1 LRPIHGDDGPDPSHL
16 AREAIMKMDDEPV
29 AGRPAQEAEL
39 SDEDLDGVDG
49 GVLFGPGPS
58 PTPLDTLDTF
68 D

>member
-1 LRPIHGDDGPDPSHL
+1 
-16 AREAIMKMDDEPV
+16 MKMDDEPV